1 MIRVDVQPELLRWA
15 RDRAGLDARALTVR
29 FPKLPEWEAGDLQPT
44 LRQLESYAR
53 ATHAPVG
60 YFFLPRPPEE
70 PLPIPDF
77 RTIGD
82 RAVARP
88 GADLLD
94 TLYACQARQAW
105 YRDEA
110 LVTGQRPL
118 PFIGSMDLSIRPER
132 AAEQLRLTL
141 GFSVQA
147 RRECPSWAEAL
158 RLFVAQADELGVLVM
173 VSGVVGSNNN
183 RGLDP
188 EEFRGFALVDALA
201 PLVFINGADSKSAQM
216 FTLAHELAH
225 LWLGQSALSDAGVE
239 GAGRPQHG
247 ADVERWCNQVAA
259 ELLVPLP
266 VFVAALRDGELLEE
280 ALRRLAR
287 EFKVSTLVVL
297 RRMLDAGRLSRDAF
311 WQAFRAEQARLA
323 AIQATSSGGGD
334 FYRTTTARVGKRFAR
349 SLVESTLEGRTLYR
363 DAFQMLGIAK
373 TGTFNELGRSLGLPT

>member
-1 MIRVDVQPELLRWA
+1 MVRVAVQPELLRWA
-15 RDRAGLDARALTVR
+15 RDRAGLDVPALMGR
-29 FPKLPEWEAGDLQPT
+29 FPKLPDWEAGDLQPT

-82 RAVARP
+82 RAIARP
-88 GADLLD
+88 SADLLD

-118 PFIGSMDLSIRPER
+118 PFIGSLDLSMAPER
-132 AAEQLRLTL
+132 AAEQLRQAL

-147 RRECPSWAEAL
+147 RRECHSWTEAL
-158 RLFVAQADELGVLVM
+158 RLFIAQADALGVLVM
-173 VSGVVGSNNN
+173 VSGVVGSNNT
-183 RGLDP
+183 RVLSP
-188 EEFRGFALVDALA
+188 EEFRGFALVDVLA

-239 GAGRPQHG
+239 GAGDPRHG
-247 ADVERWCNQVAA
+247 AGVERWCNQVAA

-266 VFVAALRDGELLEE
+266 AFVAAMREDELLDD

-323 AIQATSSGGGD
+323 VIQAASGGGGD

-363 DAFQMLGIAK
+363 DAFHMLGIAK
-373 TGTFNELGRSLGLPT
+373 TETFNEFGRSLGLPT